1 MWVVLSI
8 FHDKYISPY
17 RSSEADD
24 DCVQSCSAKKSL
36 LKNFK
41 NFSEKYPCLFLS
53 KPLAV
58 S

>member
-41 NFSEKYPCLFLS
+41 NFSEK
-53 KPLAV
+53 
-58 S
+58 